1 MTTYKRLIG
10 SDPNQVSL
18 NRDLGSMAFQ
28 DSTSVS
34 IGNSL
39 NIGINGSAK
48 HTGQFSNAT
57 PTALLA
63 FTPGISGSTNQIGN
77 GLWAMSQNTTIVNNS
92 TVDVFRFLDSQGS
105 VMTNQF
111 VAGHFYINSIC
122 GGGNQYSAVYTVLNT
137 GNGTSP
143 ASLTAVSTITRATS
157 PVSSISI
164 ANDGASGAIKLQIA
178 YINNSGVITSTS
190 TTTVS
195 FVGNIF

>member
-18 NRDLGSMAFQ
+18 NRDLGTMAFQ

-39 NIGINGSAK
+39 NIGVSGSAR

-63 FTPGISGSTNQIGN
+63 YTPGVTGSTNQIGV
-77 GLWAMSQNTTIVNNS
+77 GLWAMSQTTTIINNS
-92 TVDVFRFLDSQGS
+92 TVDVFRFLDSQGN

-111 VAGHFYINSIC
+111 VAGHLYINCIC
-122 GGGNQYSAVYTVLNT
+122 GGGNQFSGVYTILNT
-137 GNGTSP
+137 GNGDTP
-143 ASLTAVSTITRATS
+143 ASITAVSTITRATS
-157 PVSSISI
+157 PLSSISI
-164 ANDGASGAIKLQIA
+164 ANDGVSGAIKVQIT
-178 YINNSGVITSTS
+178 YINNSGVITTTS

-195 FVGNIF
+195 FVGNIY